1 MKPINVPEQCDR
13 AVNESHWPLL
23 QGKESYVRR
32 MPGRED
38 SDAFCYLVEKQG
50 EGFNIKTSY
59 FVGIDWITD
68 TLAVQVRPKVEGE
81 TDYID
86 YLQMLT
92 DALREP
98 ENAKHLDGLLTIDFN
113 AKPIPLEEKEDMLS
127 PFIVA
132 QFLMTLKSAVRSGLR
147 QSYYRV
153 SENLKSKVK
162 GRIQVGKTIS
172 LNHSKGN
179 IVDNYCDYQEYGIN
193 SEENKI
199 LKKALSVASKL
210 LSVYRG
216 GLDVATLKR
225 TIAQIY
231 PYFRGVGDDYD
242 ISRVGAFKAN
252 PIYKDYFKALE
263 YGILILKR
271 HSYGFNRDSRHV
283 DSTPPYWIDMSKLFE
298 LYVYRELRRIYTAP
312 GEVHYHLH
320 FRWRELDYLLNP
332 REGTPMVIDAKYKP
346 RYHYTDPDIEDIRQ
360 VSAYARMKGVY
371 SKLHMDEDRLVD
383 CLIIYANQDCDD
395 SIPSVLDELPLKPVT
410 GYSKFYKWGIRL
422 PVRKQR

>member
-1 MKPINVPEQCDR
+1 MKPISVPEQCCL

-23 QGKESYVRR
+23 QSKESYVRR

-38 SDAFCYLVEKQG
+38 SDAYCYLVEKQG

-81 TDYID
+81 ADYID

-162 GRIQVGKTIS
+162 GRIQVRKTIS

-199 LKKALSVASKL
+199 LKEALSVASQL

-242 ISRVGAFKAN
+242 ISRVGTFKAN
-252 PIYKDYFKALE
+252 RIYKDYFKALE

-271 HSYGFNRDSRHV
+271 HSYGFNRDSKHI

-320 FRWRELDYLLNP
+320 LRWRELDYLLNP

-346 RYHYTDPDIEDIRQ
+346 RYHYTEPDIEDIRQ

-383 CLIIYANQDCDD
+383 CLIIYANQECDD
-395 SIPSVLDELPLKPVT
+395 SIPAAFDELPLKPVA
-410 GYSKFYKWGIRL
+410 GYSQFFKWGIRL
-422 PVRKQR
+422 PVRK

>member
-1 MKPINVPEQCDR
+1 MRPISVPEQCNR
-13 AVNESHWPLL
+13 EVQEYLWPLL
-23 QGKESYVRR
+23 EGKESYVRT

-38 SDAFCYLVEKQG
+38 SDAVCFSVDKHN
-50 EGFNIKTSY
+50 EGYVIKTSY

-68 TLAVQVRPKVEGE
+68 ELAIQVRPKVEGE
-81 TDYID
+81 SDYID
-86 YLQMLT
+86 YLKMLT
-92 DALREP
+92 EALREP
-98 ENAKHLDGLLTIDFN
+98 ENAKHLDGLLTVDFN

-179 IVDNYCDYQEYGIN
+179 ILDNYCEYQEYGIN

-199 LKKALSVASKL
+199 LKKALSVANQL

-225 TIAQIY
+225 AVAQIY
-231 PYFRGVGDDYD
+231 PYFRGVSDDYD
-242 ISRVGAFKAN
+242 ISRVGTFKAN

-263 YGILILKR
+263 YGFLIIKR
-271 HSYGFNRDSRHV
+271 HAYGFNRDSKHI

-298 LYVYRELRRIYTAP
+298 LYVYRELRRLYNAP
-312 GEVHYHLH
+312 KEVIYHLH
-320 FRWRELDYLLNP
+320 LRWRELDYLLNP

-346 RYHYTDPDIEDIRQ
+346 RYHTSEPDIDDIRQ
-360 VSAYARMKGVY
+360 ISAYARMKGVY
-371 SKLHMDEDRLVD
+371 NKLHIDEDRLVD
-383 CLIIYANQDCDD
+383 CLIIYANQECDMT
-395 SIPSVLDELPLKPVT
+395 IPAPFDELPLKPVA

-422 PVRKQR
+422 PIRE